1 MDVNNILISSGITTA
16 IYILL
21 KGGMH
26 IYKNY
31 YIKSECQGQTL
42 EITLSPS
49 PPDTVIQPS
58 MEDKVNV
65 V

>member
-16 IYILL
+16 IYIIM
-21 KGGMH
+21 KGGLH

-31 YIKSECQGQTL
+31 YIKSECHGQTL
-42 EITLSPS
+42 EITLAPS
-49 PPDTVIQPS
+49 PPETVIQPAI
-58 MEDKVNV
+58 EDKVNV